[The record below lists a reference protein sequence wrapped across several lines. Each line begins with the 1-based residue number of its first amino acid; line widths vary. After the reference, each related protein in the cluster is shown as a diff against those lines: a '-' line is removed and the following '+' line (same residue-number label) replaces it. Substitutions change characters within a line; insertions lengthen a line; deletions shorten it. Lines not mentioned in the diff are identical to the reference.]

1 MCEINRNLTKECDC
15 MKNKNLGFAFLL
27 LGIIFAVSQEGVLLG
42 IAGLAIVW
50 GNSKEDGTPT
60 E

>member
-1 MCEINRNLTKECDC
+1 MR
-15 MKNKNLGFAFLL
+15 NKNVGFAFLL
-27 LGIIFAVSQEGVLLG
+27 LGIIFAVSQEVLFWWVGVLLG

-50 GNSKEDGTPT
+50 GNSKEDSTPT

>member
-1 MCEINRNLTKECDC
+1 